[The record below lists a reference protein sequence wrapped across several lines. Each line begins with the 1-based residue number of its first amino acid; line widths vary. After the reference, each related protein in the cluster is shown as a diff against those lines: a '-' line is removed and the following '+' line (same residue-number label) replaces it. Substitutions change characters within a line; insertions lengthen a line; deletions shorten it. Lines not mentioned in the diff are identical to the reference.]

1 MKVLIGVDDSPC
13 SDAAILYVSKATWP
27 KGTKVT
33 VLSAVAPIFVGPGE
47 AAASDAIGRLLEEQE
62 KYHEEIASRAAARLR
77 EAGMSAD
84 ARTVVLDP
92 RAALT
97 EAARADHV
105 DLVVVGSHGRTGMQ
119 KLLLGSVASHVVTHA
134 PCSVLVV
141 RERGTARGPDR

>member
-13 SDAAILYVSKATWP
+13 SEAAVRYISEAAWL
-27 KGTKVT
+27 KGTKFI

-62 KYHEEIASRAAARLR
+62 KYHEEIAKHAAAQLR
-77 EAGMSAD
+77 KPGMTAEARM
-84 ARTVVLDP
+84 VVADP

-97 EAARADHV
+97 DAARSERV
-105 DLVVVGSHGRTGMQ
+105 DLLVVGSHGRTGIQ

-134 PCSVLVV
+134 PCNVLVV
-141 RERGTARGPDR
+141 REKGSGRG